1 MKFVALLSASLGLAA
16 AFMTAPPQ
24 SRSVTSLQMGLLD
37 GLFPLP
43 AKKPAA
49 ATSSSSTE
57 KETKKKS
64 SDKWIENM
72 FKAPLH
78 GHGSAEKDLE
88 DMYAAQQNLLK
99 ERRQLFG
106 ESGAMRN
113 KYQDPKVDHLRDIQV
128 HRHDP
133 AMLNKK
139 EDDAMYFGDNDVQGF
154 SFNPFKGKLKP

>member
-1 MKFVALLSASLGLAA
+1 MKIVALFLASLGLAV
-16 AFMTAPPQ
+16 AFTVAPPQ

-37 GLFPLP
+37 GLFPQP

-49 ATSSSSTE
+49 ATSSS
-57 KETKKKS
+57 TKKKRKS

-72 FKAPLH
+72 FKEPLH

-88 DMYAAQQNLLK
+88 DMYEAQQNLLQ

-106 ESGAMRN
+106 KSGAMRN
-113 KYQDPKVDHLRDIQV
+113 KYQDPNVDHLRDIQV

-139 EDDAMYFGDNDVQGF
+139 EDDAMYFGDDDVQGF
-154 SFNPFKGKLKP
+154 SFNPFKGKFKP